1 MKLFYYL
8 SFRVKLPPI
17 ASLVIWAAIQS
28 TSFAEDIRFT
38 IATPSIP
45 PFYHLDDEKNPQGV
59 IQTLFFSGKSI

>member
-28 TSFAEDIRFT
+28 TSFAEKIRFT
-38 IATPSIP
+38 IDTPSIP
-45 PFYHLDDEKNPQGV
+45 PFYHLDDEKNP
-59 IQTLFFSGKSI
+59 